1 MSIVDRIVKRL
12 AGLVVGLAAAS
23 EESSIWVAAEWLV
36 SVEVLALTVNW
47 SPFSLA
53 STVVERQLKVSD
65 SISLE
70 VVILPQPSP
79 DLLAKI
85 VANGF

>member
-1 MSIVDRIVKRL
+1 LSIVDLIVKRL

-36 SVEVLALTVNW
+36 SVEVLPLTVNW
-47 SPFSLA
+47 SPISFA

-70 VVILPQPSP
+70 VVILSQPPS

-85 VANGF
+85 VADGF